1 MNTEPIIYTEPI
13 TATERLIKDLN
24 TKIYREQSY
33 LVQDYADET
42 EEMPVPES
50 GRFHVSNVVYVDV
63 ATCESYNDNGRNSHI
78 EVSVVEN
85 YDDSRKE
92 IYFCTYGRHTEQ
104 ISALIDRLVEMRDWL
119 KAQQPC

>member
-1 MNTEPIIYTEPI
+1 M
-13 TATERLIKDLN
+13 KDLN

-42 EEMPVPES
+42 EEMPVPKS

-63 ATCESYNDNGRNSHI
+63 RRNPLSPRGF

-85 YDDSRKE
+85 YDSSWKE
-92 IYFCTYGRHTEQ
+92 IYFSSYENHTEQ